1 MKLCVGIRRK
11 KEKEII
17 RAEQRVEETIRLANL
32 NSSEQKAK
40 QDGGGRKIYSRQEE
54 EGKAARAIK

>member
-1 MKLCVGIRRK
+1 M
-11 KEKEII
+11 
-17 RAEQRVEETIRLANL
+17 EETIRLANL